1 METQEHAQVVIEKS
15 GVIGVQ
21 RLFFI
26 IKITSSFFNV
36 LESLEF
42 PLPSFAGQF
51 SLRSVA
57 RKNHNIERL

>member
-15 GVIGVQ
+15 GGIGVQ

-36 LESLEF
+36 LDSLEF

-51 SLRSVA
+51 S
-57 RKNHNIERL
+57 

>member
-15 GVIGVQ
+15 GGIGVQ

-26 IKITSSFFNV
+26 IKIFFFFNV

>member
-15 GVIGVQ
+15 GGIGVQ

-26 IKITSSFFNV
+26 IKIIFFFNV

>member
-15 GVIGVQ
+15 GGIGVQ

-26 IKITSSFFNV
+26 IKITFFFNV